1 MTTQRKTA
9 DCRTMPSE
17 SGCSLTISGTEEE
30 VVRAASE
37 HAAAV
42 HGHQDGPQ
50 LREQVR
56 SALTDDGPAGRFGT
70 VMLAT
75 LTGSVQALTEA
86 AEQWVEQRRVDGF
99 LDEEVLVSADGRTVA
114 VSVFFRDK
122 ASYEALADDPEQDR
136 WWTERMAPH
145 LADVRWIDGTW
156 QRRLSHLPAQPVP
169 A

>member
-9 DCRTMPSE
+9 DCRSMPSE

-37 HAAAV
+37 HAVSA
-42 HGHQDGPQ
+42 HGHDDTEQ
-50 LREQVR
+50 LRRDVR
-56 SALTDDGPAGRFGT
+56 GMLTDDGPAGRFGT

-75 LTGSVQALTEA
+75 LTGSLDAVLQS

-114 VSVFFRDK
+114 VSVFFRDR
-122 ASYEALADDPEQDR
+122 AAYEALADDPEQDR

-156 QRRLSHLPAQPVP
+156 QRRLSHLPAHPVP